1 MRKIDQ
7 VKSQKWFYE
16 FKLPDGSVTE
26 SYIDEAA
33 RPIHTTREKVLR
45 RHLASFSSRYD
56 TALDISSH
64 EGYFSLVL
72 LDYIAQVTGIDKN
85 ANSVARARLI
95 TSLYNR
101 EGLSFKKTSM
111 EKLSPKAAADFV
123 LCYGLL
129 YHVEN
134 PVQVLRKLSEVTKKT
149 LCIETQV
156 MPFEHSGQVEDGH
169 YKWLRD
175 VNGLFGLFIDY
186 SQSAEGGLTDIAVVP
201 SRRALEFLLKEFGFK
216 TVDFYVPEDGDYE
229 QFTRHKRVILFAEK

>member
-1 MRKIDQ
+1 MRKIEQ

-16 FKLPDGSVTE
+16 FKLPDGSLTE
-26 SYIDEAA
+26 SYLEEAA
-33 RPIHTTREKVLR
+33 RPIHETRKKVLQ
-45 RHLASFSSRYD
+45 RHLEAYSARYE

-72 LDYIAQVTGIDKN
+72 ADFIKRVRGIDKN
-85 ANSVARARLI
+85 AESIAKARLI
-95 TSLYNR
+95 TSLYKY
-101 EGLSFKKTSM
+101 EGLTFQK
-111 EKLSPKAAADFV
+111 SPVERLTVKSAADFV

-134 PVQVLRKLSEVTKKT
+134 PVQILRKLSEITTKT

-169 YKWLRD
+169 YKWSRN

-186 SQSAEGGLTDIAVVP
+186 SHSAEGGLTDIAVVP

-216 TVDFYVPEDGDYE
+216 TVDFYVPEHGDYE